1 MPAPWI
7 LAAAG
12 AGLLFVGGSLSA
24 GEVCHTASNGATG
37 SSIMDVLPD
46 SIEDVVGPA
55 PDWLNPST
63 TTAAPTTSSS
73 SARFDVKFSSSYNF
87 SGQPEK
93 ACGVDVG
100 RMQNLS
106 EAQAACLIASGQ
118 YVASGPAPRASA
130 AKDAK
135 PSASAPSKVCSV
147 EKPLWFWLWIPASLL
162 AAVLALFEYARP
174 ERREFYTRAH
184 HVEADIPDAPE
195 APTFDPNVAGDSA
208 TPTRSARPRAFDSFE
223 N

>member
-7 LAAAG
+7 IAAAG
-12 AGLLFVGGSLSA
+12 AGLLFVGGSLAA
-24 GEVCHTASNGATG
+24 GEVCHTASTSG
-37 SSIMDVLPD
+37 SSIMDMLPD

-55 PDWLNPST
+55 PDWLTPSS
-63 TTAAPTTSSS
+63 AAPTTSSS
-73 SARFDVKFSSSYNF
+73 SERFDVKFSSSYNF

-100 RMQNLS
+100 RMQNLP

-118 YVASGPAPRASA
+118 YIASGPAPRASA

-147 EKPLWFWLWIPASLL
+147 EKPRWFWLWIPAALL
-162 AAVLALFEYARP
+162 AGLLAIFEYARP
-174 ERREFYTRAH
+174 ERRDFYTRDH
-184 HVEADIPDAPE
+184 HVEAEIPDAPE
-195 APTFDPNVAGDSA
+195 APTFDPDVAGESA
-208 TPTRSARPRAFDSFE
+208 TPTRSARPRDFDSFE